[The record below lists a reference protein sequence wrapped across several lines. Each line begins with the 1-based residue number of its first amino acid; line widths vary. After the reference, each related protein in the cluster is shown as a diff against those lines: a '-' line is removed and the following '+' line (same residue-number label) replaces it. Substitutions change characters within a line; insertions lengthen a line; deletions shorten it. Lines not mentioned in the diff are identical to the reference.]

1 MGGVIRFCC
10 FYQWLM
16 LVALSSLIWNV
27 YMTHLLFSRNS
38 QFSINHPSLDYATFT
53 TSTPRLQYQHNE
65 TTINN
70 NVDSKL
76 RPDWRYACDCSV
88 WDNMCRATTLLQN
101 RYKKYPFP
109 ISKSRHNTYNLDDF
123 DHKPMSNV
131 PKEWLDALNVDNSID
146 KPPSRPIS
154 YIYPPQVDKTRVLQ
168 CINDLT
174 NDDFSWKMQIDKLLD
189 SKRVIKEHTTHMVAF
204 TISDYNYAYDMMH
217 DVFEMTSNIVGF
229 HNSFFLVA
237 IDYQTLEMACT
248 YGYPVVAWDSAKP
261 KGTTDLGH
269 DVANTKFEV
278 SLYLAS
284 KSINFFFYEM
294 DVWFV
299 TSPKELIASYHANEG
314 HDMLLSSHMRDPK
327 DINIGVYSV
336 TSNERTIEFFEICIN
351 IAKQSPDTHD
361 QWVMGQLLYLAWA
374 INETGTGFKLTKMWK
389 PPPKDNPPTMLKPPR
404 WGLWRGMEIMAG
416 EQPIPVK
423 NTIAIHTLCK
433 GPLRRPFGKK
443 ILAKELGVW
452 YGAGGYYSKT
462 GTNRRYLWMDGH
474 DSPNTYNTVQ
484 NFEWDVLDSKS
495 FIFNDVDSFRW
506 TMATLLALARRTG
519 RIFQMPTLLSDLGAH
534 YLWTIMDFEPVEE
547 MGIDFRETNFPYN
560 KKAWHSEAIPFQSVA
575 RTALAPI
582 KTVDK
587 ESTMY
592 VQYPNSKSAEEGTI
606 KAWRFDD
613 NMREEK
619 ALDAWWAMHTA
630 IPEVDSAELLLVNPH
645 FISWESTR
653 RLKSKMERKKY
664 KPTVAEKEIFDIYT
678 KLKWCPS
685 GDPKS
690 VVVRDDIVGRS
701 SAERACYGKG
711 HPYTSFAP

>member
-1 MGGVIRFCC
+1 
-10 FYQWLM
+10 
-16 LVALSSLIWNV
+16 
-27 YMTHLLFSRNS
+27 MTHLLFSRNS

-174 NDDFSWKMQIDKLLD
+174 NDDFTWKMQIDKLLD

-269 DVANTKFEV
+269 DVANTKLEV

-284 KSINFFFYEM
+284 KSINFFC
-294 DVWFV
+294 
-299 TSPKELIASYHANEG
+299 A
-314 HDMLLSSHMRDPK
+314 
-327 DINIGVYSV
+327 
-336 TSNERTIEFFEICIN
+336 
-351 IAKQSPDTHD
+351 
-361 QWVMGQLLYLAWA
+361 
-374 INETGTGFKLTKMWK
+374 
-389 PPPKDNPPTMLKPPR
+389 
-404 WGLWRGMEIMAG
+404 
-416 EQPIPVK
+416 
-423 NTIAIHTLCK
+423 
-433 GPLRRPFGKK
+433 
-443 ILAKELGVW
+443 
-452 YGAGGYYSKT
+452 
-462 GTNRRYLWMDGH
+462 
-474 DSPNTYNTVQ
+474 
-484 NFEWDVLDSKS
+484 
-495 FIFNDVDSFRW
+495 
-506 TMATLLALARRTG
+506 
-519 RIFQMPTLLSDLGAH
+519 
-534 YLWTIMDFEPVEE
+534 
-547 MGIDFRETNFPYN
+547 
-560 KKAWHSEAIPFQSVA
+560 
-575 RTALAPI
+575 
-582 KTVDK
+582 
-587 ESTMY
+587 
-592 VQYPNSKSAEEGTI
+592 KSATI
-606 KAWRFDD
+606 VTND
-613 NMREEK
+613 
-619 ALDAWWAMHTA
+619 
-630 IPEVDSAELLLVNPH
+630 
-645 FISWESTR
+645 
-653 RLKSKMERKKY
+653 
-664 KPTVAEKEIFDIYT
+664 
-678 KLKWCPS
+678 
-685 GDPKS
+685 
-690 VVVRDDIVGRS
+690 
-701 SAERACYGKG
+701 
-711 HPYTSFAP
+711 